1 MQQASNTF
9 IPIACLFSCE
19 TWLKPLS
26 KIKMDLLSFSI
37 NTQELAYQKVFSW
50 NEWDMQGDFQ
60 HQNACPHVLVP
71 HLQIQGIT
79 QNH

>member
-9 IPIACLFSCE
+9 ILIACLFSCE

-37 NTQELAYQKVFSW
+37 NTQELAYQKVFS
-50 NEWDMQGDFQ
+50 
-60 HQNACPHVLVP
+60 
-71 HLQIQGIT
+71 
-79 QNH
+79 